1 MAFATALF
9 SAIAAIPGILG
20 YIKQITLW
28 MNEQIV
34 CFEKKKAAQEFKD
47 AVASAKKTKDGASID
62 RMFK

>member
-9 SAIAAIPGILG
+9 SVIAAIPGILG
-20 YIKQITLW
+20 YIKQFTFW

-34 CFEKKKAAQEFKD
+34 YFEKQKAAKEFKE
-47 AVASAKKTKDGASID
+47 AVASAKKTKDGAAID